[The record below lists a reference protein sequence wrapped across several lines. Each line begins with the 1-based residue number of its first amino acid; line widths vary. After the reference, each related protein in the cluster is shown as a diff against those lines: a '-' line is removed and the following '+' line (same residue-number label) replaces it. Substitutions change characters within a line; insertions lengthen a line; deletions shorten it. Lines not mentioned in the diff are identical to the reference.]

1 MVCVL
6 MIVASLFSF
15 PDPVNETSARIV
27 AAGVV
32 IQAVVF
38 LTFRDGWLLA
48 PLVLGFVAR
57 VLTGP
62 TLSPLGQLST
72 RVLTPAV
79 ERRFGVNSR
88 RVPGPPKRFAQGVG
102 LVFSGAAAGAW
113 AVGLPGVS
121 FVLLAFLIVAATLE
135 SAFAVCLGCIAY
147 SALWGCAGCDDIS
160 DRLRMALAEAQRES
174 APA

>member
-1 MVCVL
+1 MN
-6 MIVASLFSF
+6 VASVFNF

-32 IQAVVF
+32 VQAIVF
-38 LTFRDGWLLA
+38 LVVGEGWLLA
-48 PLVLGFVAR
+48 PLVFGFVAR

-72 RVLTPAV
+72 RVLTPVV
-79 ERRFGVNSR
+79 ERRFGLTSR

-102 LVFSGAAAGAW
+102 LAFSGLAAGAW
-113 AVGLPGVS
+113 AAGMPGVS
-121 FVLLAFLIVAATLE
+121 FALLAFLIGAATLE
-135 SAFAVCLGCIAY
+135 SVFGVCLGCIAY
-147 SALWGCAGCDDIS
+147 SALWGCADCADIS
-160 DRLRMALAEAQRES
+160 DRLRMAVAEAQRES